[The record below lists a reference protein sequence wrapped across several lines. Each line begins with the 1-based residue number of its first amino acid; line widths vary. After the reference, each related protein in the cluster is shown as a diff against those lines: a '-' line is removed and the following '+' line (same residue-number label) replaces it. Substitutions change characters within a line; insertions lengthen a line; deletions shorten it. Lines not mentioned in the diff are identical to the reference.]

1 MASKGMLA
9 TLSCLPDEHPVAITS
24 RCHSNERDG
33 KVEVRIIVVI
43 LLIFQVCFGYVQFK
57 QHG

>member
-1 MASKGMLA
+1 MLA

-43 LLIFQVCFGYVQFK
+43 LLIFQVCFGYVLFE